1 MPIYLYKC
9 VKCGNKIE
17 VLRSLSGG
25 IPLCCD
31 KTMARVPTAPMLR
44 FRGEH
49 GNSPTRKWCESWY
62 PGKPTYSTGS
72 LHGEKY

>member
-1 MPIYLYKC
+1 MPVYLYKC
-9 VKCGNKIE
+9 EKCGNTVEI
-17 VLRSLSGG
+17 LQNIGG
-25 IPLCCD
+25 IAQLCCG
-31 KTMARVPTAPMLR
+31 KAMVKVPTAPMLR

-49 GNSPTRKWCESWY
+49 GNSPTRKWCEGWY